1 MQNVGLWLCGIHDS
15 KVKLVVAVALH
26 SCDTTADSAL
36 VDFDL
41 WFRTKSDRAEDE
53 SQFRRTDSDDTIWF
67 VALAKEQLALV
78 TDNRSHWFSFR
89 LRLNKRVEG
98 LCSAERRRKG
108 TSPAGLFHRLMP
120 PCRGRSIY
128 FALGDEIVNALR

>member
-1 MQNVGLWLCGIHDS
+1 MPEVCIARSAWVVPVETGCGSLDFTGAFSVSLSLCKTSGCGCAVFITV

-26 SCDTTADSAL
+26 SCDATADSAL

-53 SQFRRTDSDDTIWF
+53 SQFRRADSDDTIWF

-78 TDNRSHWFSFR
+78 AEN
-89 LRLNKRVEG
+89 G
-98 LCSAERRRKG
+98 LHS
-108 TSPAGLFHRLMP
+108 SLM
-120 PCRGRSIY
+120 
-128 FALGDEIVNALR
+128 V